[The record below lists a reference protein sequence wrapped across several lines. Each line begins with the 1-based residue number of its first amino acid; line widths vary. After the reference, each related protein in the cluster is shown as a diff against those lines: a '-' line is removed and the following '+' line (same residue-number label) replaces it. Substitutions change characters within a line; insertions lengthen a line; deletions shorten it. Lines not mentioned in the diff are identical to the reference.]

1 MAAQCP
7 PVALSRRVFLDD
19 LNIMSN
25 SPYSSPRVAI
35 IGCGLVGEKRMKLLA
50 PGTVTVV
57 CDLNL
62 ERAKK
67 LAALSPGC
75 EATDSVA
82 HADRKSTRLNSS
94 HRL

>member
-1 MAAQCP
+1 
-7 PVALSRRVFLDD
+7 
-19 LNIMSN
+19 MSN
-25 SPYSSPRVAI
+25 PRVAI

-67 LAALSPGC
+67 LAALTPGC
-75 EATDSVA
+75 EPRTQW
-82 HADRKSTRLNSS
+82 RKPSRRRTWIA
-94 HRL
+94 